1 MEVENLVTMSK
12 KELSRYTALEQV
24 LEKRMKQVKAAE
36 MLGISE
42 RHFRRLIKAYKEQGA
57 AGLLS
62 KKRGKPSNRRLP
74 EKLKSKTLN
83 LMKTKYEG
91 FGPTLGSEK
100 LKENEEITISK
111 ETLRQWMIEEGLW
124 KDRKLKKP
132 KLHQRRNRRAREGE
146 LIQMDGSPHDWFER
160 RRDKCCLLGFID
172 DATSKIKHL
181 RFEEVE
187 STKGYLKSFKE
198 YIEKH
203 GKPISC
209 YSDRHSIF
217 RITRKEDGYI
227 QKNITQLGR
236 ALKELDIELICAN
249 SPQAKGRIERLFN
262 TLQDRLVKELRL
274 KKITSLEEANK
285 YLPQYIEK
293 HNKQFAIEAEQE
305 ENAHRKAE
313 EKLGEILC
321 WKTEKTIT
329 KNLEICH
336 EGKILQIQEEP
347 TRTMQKSKA
356 TVIETLDGEIKII
369 YKGKELKY
377 RELEAMCRQ
386 GRIED
391 KKGLQTRRTA

>member
-1 MEVENLVTMSK
+1 MEKLVTMSK
-12 KELSRYTALEQV
+12 KELSRYTALQQV
-24 LEKRMKQVKAAE
+24 LEKRMKQVNAAE
-36 MLGISE
+36 MLGISD
-42 RHFRRLIKAYKEQGA
+42 RHFRRLLKAYKEQGA

-74 EKLKSKTLN
+74 EKLKAKTLK
-83 LMKTKYEG
+83 LMKIKYEG

-100 LKENEEITISK
+100 LKEHEEITISK

-124 KDRKLKKP
+124 KERKLKKP
-132 KLHQRRNRRAREGE
+132 KLHQSRNRRTREGE
-146 LIQMDGSPHDWFER
+146 LIQMDGSPHDWFEG

-172 DATSKIKHL
+172 DATSKIMHL

-187 STKGYLKSFKE
+187 STRGYLKSFEE
-198 YIEKH
+198 YIKKH

-217 RITRKEDGYI
+217 RITRKEEGYI

-274 KKITSLEEANK
+274 NKITSLEEANK

-293 HNKQFAIEAEQE
+293 HNKQFAVAAEQE
-305 ENAHRKAE
+305 ENAHRKTE
-313 EKLGEILC
+313 EDLKKILC

-336 EGKILQIQEEP
+336 GGKILQIQEEP

-369 YKGKELKY
+369 YKEKELKY
-377 RELEAMCRQ
+377 RELETMSRQ